1 MAEAEPTGFPVSRI
15 RGRDL
20 YSEALAGLLQR
31 PARTLLTMLGTVLGV
46 GAFTAIL
53 GLTATTSG
61 QISKDFTVLTA
72 TTVTVNDPGDAAA
85 AAASQRIADDFP
97 ADADQVVDRLNGVVR
112 AGRTWP
118 VFGTPASVATV
129 TSPSP
134 DQVRQLPV
142 VAATPGYLHVLEPT
156 LRSGTLFDAFHD
168 ERHLRVAV
176 LGNAA
181 AAQLGVSN
189 LANQPAVFVNGVA
202 YTVIGI
208 IDDVQRAPD
217 ALLDVLIPASTARA
231 EYGAPAAQP
240 AMLIRTRPGA
250 AQLVAHQVPLAL
262 RPDNPQLLQSVPPPD
277 PHGLRDQVGG
287 SLGDLF
293 LVLAAITLLIGAVGI
308 ANTTLV
314 AVLERT
320 GEIGLRRS
328 LGARSRHIA
337 AQFLSE
343 TTVIGTLGGLVGTA
357 LGLSVVLGV
366 AVANHWTAVLDP
378 ATTLLAPLIGTVT
391 GLVAGAYPALR
402 AARIEPLEALR
413 R

>member
-1 MAEAEPTGFPVSRI
+1 MAESEPTGFPVSRI

-20 YSEALAGLLQR
+20 YAEALAGLLQR

-53 GLTATTSG
+53 GLTSTTSG

-72 TTVTVNDPGDAAA
+72 TTVTVNDPGDGGATAP
-85 AAASQRIADDFP
+85 SKKGVDDFP
-97 ADADQVVDRLNGVVR
+97 ADADGTVEHLNGVVG

-118 VFGTPASVATV
+118 VFGTPPSVSTV
-129 TSPSP
+129 THPVP
-134 DQVRQLPV
+134 AQLRQLPV
-142 VAATPGYLHVLEPT
+142 AAATPGYLKVLEPT
-156 LRSGTLFDAFHD
+156 LKSGTLFNAFHD
-168 ERHLRVAV
+168 ERRMRVAV

-189 LANQPAVFVNGVA
+189 LANQPAVFINGVP

-208 IDDVQRAPD
+208 IDDVKRSPE
-217 ALLDVLIPASTARA
+217 ALLDVLIPAATARS
-231 EYGAPAAQP
+231 EYGAPAGQP
-240 AMLIRTRPGA
+240 AMLIRTKPGA
-250 AQLVAHQVPLAL
+250 AQLVAHQAPLAL
-262 RPDNPQLLQSVPPPD
+262 RPDKPQLLQAVPPPD
-277 PHGLRDQVGG
+277 PHGLKDQVGG

-293 LVLAAITLLIGAVGI
+293 LILAAITLLIGAVGI

-337 AQFLSE
+337 VQFLGE
-343 TTVIGTLGGLVGTA
+343 TTVIGTLGGLIGTA
-357 LGLSVVLGV
+357 LGLSVVLVV
-366 AVANHWTAVLDP
+366 AVANDWTAVLNP
-378 ATTLLAPLIGTVT
+378 TTTLLAPLIGTVT